1 MSTLRLVFN
10 VKPTNSLQVGDIVFG
25 TPINTSHSSGFTK
38 STGET
43 YRIGSVKSIYYN
55 DGSEDTPNSVAG
67 WRIEVNT
74 DGTIPQPS
82 DSDYFYFVKNSKVNT
97 SGVSGYYA
105 EVKFTNDGLN
115 EAELFSIGSDV
126 TESSK

>member
-1 MSTLRLVFN
+1 MSTLRLVFHLQPP
-10 VKPTNSLQVGDIVFG
+10 KALQVGDIVFG
-25 TPINTSHSSGFTK
+25 TPIDTSHSSGFTK

-67 WRIEVNT
+67 WRVEVNT

-82 DSDYFYFVKNSKVNT
+82 DNDYFYFVKNSKVNT